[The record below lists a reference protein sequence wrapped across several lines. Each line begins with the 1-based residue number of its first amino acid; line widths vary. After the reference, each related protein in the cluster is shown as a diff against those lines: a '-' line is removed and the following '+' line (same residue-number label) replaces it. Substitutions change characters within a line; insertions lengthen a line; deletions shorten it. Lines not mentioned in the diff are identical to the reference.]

1 MCCLTHISIGQS
13 SFTDPLEIKFK
24 KLQDDIYLAYRPDP
38 LRFWVE
44 GNVLIIINDNDVVVV
59 EGSGTPRSA
68 QAVIAYIRQLTD
80 KPVAYLINSHGHGDH
95 TIGNQEYREAYPGVE
110 IIAHEG
116 TREYIAGRGYNY
128 VDEIAQSTESRKKNG
143 EEEIARL
150 QAEGKPENKPVVENL
165 VQYYRHDIDV
175 RQAEYKKVT
184 RTPPTLIVNENL
196 RLYRGDRIIDIL
208 HIGEGNTASDLIVFL
223 PKERIV
229 CTGDIIT
236 EPVPYGFARNP
247 FTWLQTLRRLAEFDF
262 DTLIPGHGEVQTG
275 KAYLQRFMRLFES
288 LRGQVASATT
298 SGLDLEG
305 VRKKVDLSAFNKEFS
320 GDDPVAQYYF
330 DQYFTIPA
338 VERALNQYKLQQ
350 GRQ

>member
-1 MCCLTHISIGQS
+1 MCCLTHISISQS

-59 EGSGTPRSA
+59 EGSGAPRSA
-68 QAVIAYIRQLTD
+68 KAVIAYIRQLTD

-128 VDEIAQSTESRKKNG
+128 VDEITQSTESRKKNG

-223 PKERIV
+223 PNEKVV

-247 FTWLQTLRRLAEFDF
+247 ITWLQTLKRLSELDF
-262 DTLIPGHGEVQTG
+262 DTMVPGHGEVQQN
-275 KAYLQRFMRLFES
+275 KAYVQKFIRLFES
-288 LRGQVASATT
+288 LRDQVRAALDIGQDIEVTRKRI
-298 SGLDLEG
+298 DLA
-305 VRKKVDLSAFNKEFS
+305 KFKQEFA
-320 GDDPVAQYYF
+320 GNDPVARYYF

-338 VERALNQYKLQQ
+338 VERAYNQLKGQ
-350 GRQ
+350 